1 MVGIMSINSIDLQVL
16 IPKSTEVGKVQ
27 NIADRQDTLQQ
38 QHIAGQWE
46 GISAKRQQQVQSTAK
61 NEGGKIGREQQPKEK
76 KQSKQE
82 QNHKEDNPSNTT
94 DLDKIN
100 HASND
105 DPVRGH
111 LIDIKT

>member
-1 MVGIMSINSIDLQVL
+1 MSINSIDLQVL
-16 IPKSTEVGKVQ
+16 IPKSTEVGKTQ

-38 QHIAGQWE
+38 QHIAEQWK
-46 GISAKRQQQVQSTAK
+46 GISTKRQQQVQSTAK
-61 NEGGKIGREQQPKEK
+61 NEGGRIGREQESKDQ

-82 QNHKEDNPSNTT
+82 QNHRENNPNNST
-94 DLDKIN
+94 DLNKIN

>member
-1 MVGIMSINSIDLQVL
+1 MVGIVSINSIDLQVV
-16 IPKSTEVGKVQ
+16 IPKSMEVGKAQ
-27 NIADRQDTLQQ
+27 NIVDRQDTLQQ
-38 QHIAGQWE
+38 QHIAEQWK
-46 GISAKRQQQVQSTAK
+46 GISTKRQQQVQSTAK
-61 NEGGKIGREQQPKEK
+61 NEGGRIGREQESKGQ
-76 KQSKQE
+76 KQTKQE
-82 QNHKEDNPSNTT
+82 QNQSEGNPNNTT

>member
-1 MVGIMSINSIDLQVL
+1 MSINSIDLQVL
-16 IPKSTEVGKVQ
+16 IPKSTEVGKAQ
-27 NIADRQDTLQQ
+27 NISERQDTLQQ

-46 GISAKRQQQVQSTAK
+46 GISTKRQRQVQSTAK
-61 NEGGKIGREQQPKEK
+61 NEGGKIGREQESKEQ

-82 QNHKEDNPSNTT
+82 QSHKDNSAV
-94 DLDKIN
+94 DLDKLN